1 MRRLLCAPVLLSL
14 LCTGAPQA
22 GFPEWRGS
30 NLRLY
35 GLWEAT
41 PIIAVGNVKNVTEFG
56 QQMVDHLPSPVSQD
70 LHKLYWC
77 QGDFD
82 SIATIKGT
90 LNAKKKYVWAS
101 VNPGC
106 KLFYGDVADYSKRVT
121 RVWFLREEGQF
132 LRPTF
137 DGGTAYFYGLFT
149 KWDDAPALAPRQR
162 LGVLLL
168 TPQANSDSLASFA
181 DDIWGIADVACSLL
195 AKAECV
201 QRIRALARLGDPSLR
216 VAACEYLKAQQ
227 KESCEFP

>member
-1 MRRLLCAPVLLSL
+1 MRRLLCALVFLSL
-14 LCTGAPQA
+14 LCTGAPQR
-22 GFPEWRGS
+22 FPEWKGS

-56 QQMVDHLPSPVSQD
+56 QQTVDHLPSPVTQD

-77 QGDFD
+77 QGDFE
-82 SIATIKGT
+82 SIATIKGA

-106 KLFYGDVADYSKRVT
+106 KLFYGDLRDYSKRLT

-137 DGGTAYFYGLFT
+137 DGGTAYFYGLYT
-149 KWDDAPALAPRQR
+149 KWNDGPALAPRER

-168 TPQANSDSLASFA
+168 TPQANSDSLAAFA
-181 DDIWGIADVACSLL
+181 DDIWGLADVACSLL

-201 QRIRALARLGDPSLR
+201 QRIRALARLGDPNLR

-227 KESCEFP
+227 KESCEIP